1 MSHQR
6 PPVSE
11 PAAWAAV
18 SAKDAR
24 WDGRFVYAV
33 RTTRIYCRPSC
44 PSRRPRPEN
53 VRFFARPT
61 DAEAEGFRACRRCDP
76 TATEAPTANAA
87 VLRARAVIDAN
98 PDAPLTL
105 RSLADAAGLS
115 PTQLQRAFTRAVGL
129 SPRAYQESRRMTTLR
144 SRLRAGTTVS
154 RATLDSGYGSTSR
167 VYERAD
173 ATLGM
178 TPGAYRRGGAGERV
192 GFTIVETSLG
202 RLMVATTARGVCSVA
217 LGDDDAELERALR
230 TELPRADVERDDAS
244 LAPTVAALVAQLQGD
259 RGELTVRLDVRGT
272 AFQWKV
278 WQALRGI
285 PRGETRSYAEVAAS
299 LGMPTAAR
307 AVARACASNQ
317 VALVIPCHRVVRGD
331 GGMGGYRWGVAR
343 KEALLERERR

>member
-1 MSHQR
+1 MASDLQ
-6 PPVSE
+6 
-11 PAAWAAV
+11 
-18 SAKDAR
+18 
-24 WDGRFVYAV
+24 
-33 RTTRIYCRPSC
+33 
-44 PSRRPRPEN
+44 N
-53 VRFFARPT
+53 LLQ
-61 DAEAEGFRACRRCDP
+61 
-76 TATEAPTANAA
+76 TA
-87 VLRARAVIDAN
+87 L
-98 PDAPLTL
+98 
-105 RSLADAAGLS
+105 
-115 PTQLQRAFTRAVGL
+115 
-129 SPRAYQESRRMTTLR
+129 
-144 SRLRAGTTVS
+144 
-154 RATLDSGYGSTSR
+154 GS
-167 VYERAD
+167 
-173 ATLGM
+173 
-178 TPGAYRRGGAGERV
+178 AYRVEREIGVGGMSTVFSA
-192 GFTIVETSLG
+192 IETSLG
-202 RLMVATTARGVCSVA
+202 RLMVAATARGVCSVA